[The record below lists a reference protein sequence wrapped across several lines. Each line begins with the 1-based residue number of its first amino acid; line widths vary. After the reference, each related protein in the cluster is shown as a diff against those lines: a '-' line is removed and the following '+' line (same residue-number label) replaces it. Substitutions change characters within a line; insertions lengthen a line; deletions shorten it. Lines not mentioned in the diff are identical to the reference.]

1 MINDAILSVPDLV
14 EIVIITTIGCYKSH
28 LTPSA
33 DLSDIEINNM
43 RLTIGHVYSLYKE
56 LVAHWLSVAE
66 NGFNQETV
74 DRANENRNAIKNNMD
89 LLPTLE
95 TLQTLSVSCS
105 KDIFLEVLI
114 MSIKDFSFAHQHEFF
129 RSKTQRENCSKTNQ
143 RN

>member
-14 EIVIITTIGCYKSH
+14 EIVNVTTVECYINH

-56 LVAHWLSVAE
+56 LVAYWLSVAE

-95 TLQTLSVSCS
+95 TLSLSCS

-114 MSIKDFSFAHQHEFF
+114 MSIKDSSRAHQHDFL